1 MTVGTDGGDAVVD
14 ALAAA
19 GVDYIFSSPGSEWA
33 PVWES
38 IARRHRDGLPCPSYL
53 DLTHE
58 TVAVGMATGYGL
70 VTRRGQGVLLH
81 AGPGLLQGSVAIHGA
96 LLAGVPMV
104 VASSE
109 STTYGDGPGPDPG
122 GQWYRNLSV
131 VGGPHTM
138 AAPFTK
144 WATQAASVHT
154 LPTMVTRAME
164 LSSRAPAG
172 PVYLNIPLE
181 VLLEPWS
188 SETVQPVVTKG
199 STVSSASDIAAVLE
213 LIRAAANPVI
223 VTETVGREAD
233 GMDALVD
240 FATAFEIPVVEPNSA
255 VCANFPR
262 DHALHAGGDLEPW
275 VDAADLILLVNCRAP
290 FYPPSRKPAHAKIV
304 VIDDVPQRPHIVY
317 QVLRADAYLEGGVA
331 ATLRELAAQAGEAP
345 GRPGVTDH
353 HAIEVAAVRAAEE
366 KAART
371 GAAGTGAA
379 DAGAG
384 GAEAGGAEAGGA
396 GAGGAGAAQA
406 GVVGVGAAQTGV
418 VGAGAAQT
426 GAVGVEAAQAGV
438 AGAAATQAG
447 AAGTRTAGG
456 AGIDPV
462 HVVAA
467 LRELADDA
475 VYVDE
480 TITHSRVV
488 QRHLQLSQPDSY
500 FYVQGGLGQ
509 GIAVALGVKL
519 AVADR
524 PVVLT
529 IGDGAFLYN
538 PVIPSLAAAK
548 DNGLPLLIVI
558 FNNHEYR
565 SMKMNHLRFY
575 PQGAAVQTG
584 EFLGNDLS
592 TQPSLS
598 SFAEPFG
605 MHGETVTTTA
615 ELAPALDRA
624 LKSVRNGTTAI
635 VNVHVSR

>member
-1 MTVGTDGGDAVVD
+1 MTGVPDGGDAVIE
-14 ALAAA
+14 AFTAA
-19 GVDYIFSSPGSEWA
+19 GADYIFSSPGSEWA

-38 IARRHRDGLPCPSYL
+38 LARRHRDGLPCPSYL

-131 VGGPHTM
+131 VGGPHVL

-144 WATQAASVHT
+144 WANQAASVHT
-154 LPTMVTRAME
+154 LPTMVTRASE
-164 LSSRAPAG
+164 LASRAPAG

-181 VLLEPWS
+181 VLLEPWDAAP
-188 SETVQPVVTKG
+188 VQPVVARGT
-199 STVSSASDIAAVLE
+199 TVSSPADLAAVVA
-213 LIRAAANPVI
+213 LIEAATNPVI
-223 VTETVGREAD
+223 VTETVGREEG
-233 GMDALVD
+233 GMDALVG
-240 FATAFEIPVVEPNSA
+240 FATAFGIPVVEPNSA

-262 DHALHAGGDLEPW
+262 DHVLHAGGDLEPW

-290 FYPPSRKPAHAKIV
+290 FYPPSRKPARARIV

-331 ATLRELAAQAGEAP
+331 ETLRALAAQAGPAP
-345 GRPGVTDH
+345 GRPGLEDH
-353 HAIEVAAVRAAEE
+353 HAIEVAAVLAAEE
-366 KAART
+366 KAA
-371 GAAGTGAA
+371 AA
-379 DAGAG
+379 
-384 GAEAGGAEAGGA
+384 
-396 GAGGAGAAQA
+396 
-406 GVVGVGAAQTGV
+406 V
-418 VGAGAAQT
+418 
-426 GAVGVEAAQAGV
+426 
-438 AGAAATQAG
+438 
-447 AAGTRTAGG
+447 
-456 AGIDPV
+456 GIDPV
-462 HVVAA
+462 QVVVA
-467 LRELADDA
+467 LRELAGDA
-475 VYVDE
+475 IVVDE

-488 QRHLQLSQPDSY
+488 QRHLQRSQPDSY

-519 AVADR
+519 AAADR

-538 PVIPSLAAAK
+538 PVIPSLEAARA
-548 DNGLPLLIVI
+548 NGLPLLIVV

-584 EFLGNDLS
+584 EFLGHDLS
-592 TQPSLS
+592 GQPSLAA
-598 SFAEPFG
+598 FAEPFG
-605 MHGETVTTTA
+605 MHGETVTA
-615 ELAPALDRA
+615 ASELEPALDRA